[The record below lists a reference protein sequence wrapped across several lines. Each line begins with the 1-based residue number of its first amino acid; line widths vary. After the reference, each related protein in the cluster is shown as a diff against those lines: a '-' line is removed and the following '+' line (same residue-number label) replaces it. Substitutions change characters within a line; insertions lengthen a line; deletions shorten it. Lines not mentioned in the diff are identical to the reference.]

1 MRDVK
6 AHEQVFAFLTGQYE
20 DAHIQEARDM
30 VTVEILDPA
39 TPPEKKSRPPRMT
52 MILGAFLLSTA
63 MSVGFAALRGEE
75 RTTPVMR
82 AVAGD

>member
-1 MRDVK
+1 
-6 AHEQVFAFLTGQYE
+6 
-20 DAHIQEARDM
+20 
-30 VTVEILDPA
+30 
-39 TPPEKKSRPPRMT
+39 